1 MDDNLDLL
9 LLSNT
14 NKKKKSIPK
23 NTEPKNEIVYK
34 KNKKKELERFIRNKI
49 YSIETKKDNNDILD
63 EVLDTLIKVSL
74 NILENR

>member
-1 MDDNLDLL
+1 MDNLDLL

-14 NKKKKSIPK
+14 KKKKSISK

-49 YSIETKKDNNDILD
+49 HSIETKKENNDILD

>member
-1 MDDNLDLL
+1 MDNLDLL

-14 NKKKKSIPK
+14 NKKKKSISK

-49 YSIETKKDNNDILD
+49 HSIETKKEDNDILD

>member
-1 MDDNLDLL
+1 MDNLDLL

-14 NKKKKSIPK
+14 NKKKKYISK

-49 YSIETKKDNNDILD
+49 HSIETKKENNDILD

>member
-1 MDDNLDLL
+1 MDNLDLL

-14 NKKKKSIPK
+14 NKKKKSISK

-49 YSIETKKDNNDILD
+49 YSIETKKENNDILD

>member
-1 MDDNLDLL
+1 MDNLDLL

-14 NKKKKSIPK
+14 NKKKKSISK

-49 YSIETKKDNNDILD
+49 HSIETKKENNDILD